1 MTFSPASNLRSNVL
15 AFINLHF
22 LIARPSYRNDSHVV
36 IAPRYHR
43 GPVFLEHLSDYH
55 PMRLVTNPRRKFQQC
70 WIRPKCLSLVEID
83 AMLAL
88 VLGALFGVVLKAH
101 RALLSHQNGILKV

>member
-43 GPVFLEHLSDYH
+43 GPVFLQHLSDYR
-55 PMRLVTNPRRKFQQC
+55 PTRLVTNPRREFQQC
-70 WIRPKCLSLVEID
+70 WIRPRCLSLVEID

-88 VLGALFGVVLKAH
+88 VLGGSQAAVPA
-101 RALLSHQNGILKV
+101 SHV